1 MNLYCEPSLLESVS
15 PLLSERGLLV
25 SQLQEEGWVYF
36 SQPRPP
42 HSSGTLVRLRLHLPS
57 YHFLPGSLAST
68 SKEGEGTWAE
78 MEELLF
84 ILQSA
89 THAEAEL
96 LYFGHLMQ
104 RADSL
109 EKTLMLGKIEGR
121 RKKGQQGTRCLDGFM
136 DSVDMSFCKLWEM
149 VKDREAWRAVV
160 HWVTKSRTWVSDLNT
175 PSHLFTYFSFHLT
188 MFLIF
193 MGWSF

>member
-1 MNLYCEPSLLESVS
+1 
-15 PLLSERGLLV
+15 
-25 SQLQEEGWVYF
+25 
-36 SQPRPP
+36 
-42 HSSGTLVRLRLHLPS
+42 
-57 YHFLPGSLAST
+57 
-68 SKEGEGTWAE
+68 

-89 THAEAEL
+89 AHAEAES

-121 RKKGQQGTRCLDGFM
+121 RKKGQQGTRWLDGFM

-149 VKDREAWRAVV
+149 VKDREAWCAVV
-160 HWVTKSRTWVSDLNT
+160 HWVTKSRT
-175 PSHLFTYFSFHLT
+175 
-188 MFLIF
+188 
-193 MGWSF
+193 